1 MGPSIGLDVIY
12 KKEISC
18 LCGIR
23 TPGPQTRS
31 KVTIQTTLLRFQC
44 NRCTVKYTINKN
56 LNNISEYGSNM
67 QFVDFHLGSYVIFS
81 QTFGKALLLGLNSV
95 QVREEEPIRQQSQN
109 TTNG

>member
-1 MGPSIGLDVIY
+1 
-12 KKEISC
+12 
-18 LCGIR
+18 
-23 TPGPQTRS
+23 
-31 KVTIQTTLLRFQC
+31 
-44 NRCTVKYTINKN
+44 
-56 LNNISEYGSNM
+56 M